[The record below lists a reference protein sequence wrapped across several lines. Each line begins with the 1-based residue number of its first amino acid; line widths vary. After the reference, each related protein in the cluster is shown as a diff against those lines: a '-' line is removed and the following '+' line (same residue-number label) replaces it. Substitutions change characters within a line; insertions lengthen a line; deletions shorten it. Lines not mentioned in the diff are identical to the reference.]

1 MDWSAEIEITI
12 LASAGVIIAA
22 IHYLLVD
29 FEFGVVRDDIRRRAG
44 ARERRTRSRTPVRH
58 QTEPWRPRKRG
69 RQRGV
74 TPLHASARRDAV
86 SVVQVL
92 LDHRADVGAQDRGGD
107 TPLHRAAAGDAAA
120 AAALLLDR
128 DGDLSAGAHDGVT
141 PLHVAA
147 LKDAGRVARV
157 LPSHG
162 VNVDARADDGVTAL
176 HVAAMKDASGIV
188 AALVSHGADLN
199 ATDAAGQA
207 ALHWAASEER
217 RGRGR
222 SPPGPAG
229 RACTRV
235 RTTAASPWT
244 QRCARKP

>member
-1 MDWSAEIEITI
+1 M
-12 LASAGVIIAA
+12 
-22 IHYLLVD
+22 
-29 FEFGVVRDDIRRRAG
+29 
-44 ARERRTRSRTPVRH
+44 RH
-58 QTEPWRPRKRG
+58 QTPLWRPRKRG

-74 TPLHASARRDAV
+74 TPLHASARRDGV

-107 TPLHRAAAGDAAA
+107 TPLHRAASGDAAA

-162 VNVDARADDGVTAL
+162 GT
-176 HVAAMKDASGIV
+176 S
-188 AALVSHGADLN
+188 
-199 ATDAAGQA
+199 
-207 ALHWAASEER
+207 W
-217 RGRGR
+217 
-222 SPPGPAG
+222 
-229 RACTRV
+229 RV
-235 RTTAASPWT
+235 RTTV
-244 QRCARKP
+244 

>member
-1 MDWSAEIEITI
+1 M
-12 LASAGVIIAA
+12 
-22 IHYLLVD
+22 
-29 FEFGVVRDDIRRRAG
+29 
-44 ARERRTRSRTPVRH
+44 
-58 QTEPWRPRKRG
+58 
-69 RQRGV
+69 
-74 TPLHASARRDAV
+74 

-92 LDHRADVGAQDRGGD
+92 LDHRADVGAHDRGGD
-107 TPLHRAAAGDAAA
+107 TPLHRAASGDAAA

-147 LKDAGRVARV
+147 LKDAGPVARV

-188 AALVSHGADLN
+188 VALVTHGADLN

-207 ALHWAASEER
+207 ALHWAASEDAVAAVEALLDRGASLHARADDGSKPRGDVCHLHAER
-217 RGRGR
+217 GDAERCGVLLGGTPERTPELVR
-222 SPPGPAG
+222 LEEVRPAVY
-229 RACTRV
+229 RV
-235 RTTAASPWT
+235 VWSLSTAASGRLRPAKAALLTVRPRKASERRWS
-244 QRCARKP
+244 ARDR

>member
-12 LASAGVIIAA
+12 LTSAGVIIAA
-22 IHYLLVD
+22 IHYLLVV
-29 FEFGVVRDDIRRRAG
+29 FELGVVRDDIR
-44 ARERRTRSRTPVRH
+44 
-58 QTEPWRPRKRG
+58 
-69 RQRGV
+69 
-74 TPLHASARRDAV
+74 
-86 SVVQVL
+86 
-92 LDHRADVGAQDRGGD
+92 
-107 TPLHRAAAGDAAA
+107 
-120 AAALLLDR
+120 
-128 DGDLSAGAHDGVT
+128 AHDGVT

-162 VNVDARADDGVTAL
+162 VNVGARADDGVTAL

-207 ALHWAASEER
+207 GAALGGVGGTPWP
-217 RGRGR
+217 R
-222 SPPGPAG
+222 SKPSWTAG

-244 QRCARKP
+244 QRCAQKP

>member
-1 MDWSAEIEITI
+1 MDWSAEDRDNDTRV
-12 LASAGVIIAA
+12 GRR
-22 IHYLLVD
+22 HHCRDPLLV
-29 FEFGVVRDDIRRRAG
+29 GGLRVRRRPRRHPPPRRAG

-107 TPLHRAAAGDAAA
+107 TAAASCRVGRCAGRRGPPARPRRCDRAACRGAEG
-120 AAALLLDR
+120 R
-128 DGDLSAGAHDGVT
+128 RPGSAG
-141 PLHVAA
+141 VAQPRSERRRA
-147 LKDAGRVARV
+147 CGRRC
-157 LPSHG
+157 
-162 VNVDARADDGVTAL
+162 VTAL

-222 SPPGPAG
+222 SPPGPRGEPA
-229 RACTRV
+229 RACGR
-235 RTTAASPWT
+235 TAASPWT